1 MLLVCT
7 LLPLLLYVYAAAAP
21 LLFSTPL
28 HLLLSCCLPPAI
40 SNVNCPEHFLLFFQ
54 DLSAPK
60 MFLCNHNV
68 DGIMG
73 GPAVANA
80 SCTQLLCR

>member
-1 MLLVCT
+1 MLLFCT
-7 LLPLLLYVYAAAAP
+7 LLPLLLYVHAAAAP

-28 HLLLSCCLPPAI
+28 HLLLLCCLPPAI
-40 SNVNCPEHFLLFFQ
+40 SNVNGPEHFLLFFQ
-54 DLSAPK
+54 DISAPN

-80 SCTQLLCR
+80 SCRQVLCR